1 MSETVLVETH
11 GDWMQITLNRPD
23 KLNCLNKS
31 MHLALRA
38 ALQQAHDQAARA
50 VLITGAGRG
59 FCAGQDLGDR
69 RPGTSDWP
77 PDLQQTLNDY
87 FNPIIKLI
95 TSLPAPVICAVN
107 GVAAGA
113 GMSIALACDM
123 VLAADSA
130 SFIQSF
136 SKIGLVP
143 DAGSSWILPRRVGM
157 ARAMGLALTATP
169 LSAADAEAW
178 GLIWKRYEDDA
189 VLQAAR
195 AMAEQLASGPT
206 AAFASTKMLMQ
217 RAATADI
224 EAQLDHEARAQKL
237 CATSTDYT
245 EGVQAFLDKRAP
257 RFTGQ

>member
-11 GDWMQITLNRPD
+11 GDWLQITLNRPD

-87 FNPIIKLI
+87 LNPNIKLI

-189 VLQAAR
+189 LLQAAR

-217 RAATADI
+217 RAATADF
-224 EAQLDHEARAQKL
+224 ETQLDHEARTQKL
-237 CATSTDYT
+237 CATSPDYT

>member
-87 FNPIIKLI
+87 FNPNIKLI

-123 VLAADSA
+123 ALAADSA

-157 ARAMGLALTATP
+157 ARAMGLAMTATP
-169 LSAADAEAW
+169 LSAVDAEAW

-189 VLQAAR
+189 LLQAAR

-224 EAQLDHEARAQKL
+224 ETQLDHEARAQKL

>member
-11 GDWMQITLNRPD
+11 GDWLQITLNRPE

-87 FNPIIKLI
+87 FNPNIKLI

-107 GVAAGA
+107 GVAAGD
-113 GMSIALACDM
+113 GMSIAFACDM

-189 VLQAAR
+189 LLQAAR

-217 RAATADI
+217 RAATA
-224 EAQLDHEARAQKL
+224 EFETQLDHEACAQKL
-237 CATSTDYT
+237 CATSPDYT

>member
-11 GDWMQITLNRPD
+11 GDWLQITLNRPD

-87 FNPIIKLI
+87 FNPIMKLI

-189 VLQAAR
+189 LLQAAQ

>member
-11 GDWMQITLNRPD
+11 GDWLQITLNRPD

-87 FNPIIKLI
+87 FNPNIKLI

-189 VLQAAR
+189 LLQAAR

-217 RAATADI
+217 RAAIADI
-224 EAQLDHEARAQKL
+224 ETQLDHEARAQKL

-245 EGVQAFLDKRAP
+245 KGVRAFLDKRAP

>member
-87 FNPIIKLI
+87 FNPNIKLI

-123 VLAADSA
+123 ALAADSA

-169 LSAADAEAW
+169 LSAVDAEAW

-189 VLQAAR
+189 LLQAAR

-224 EAQLDHEARAQKL
+224 ETQLDHEARAQKL

-245 EGVQAFLDKRAP
+245 EGVRAFLDKRAP

>member
-1 MSETVLVETH
+1 MSDTVLVETH
-11 GDWMQITLNRPD
+11 GNWLQITLNRPD
-23 KLNCLNKS
+23 KLNCLNRS

-77 PDLQQTLNDY
+77 PDLQQTLTDY
-87 FNPIIKLI
+87 FNPNIKLI

-113 GMSIALACDM
+113 GASIALACDI

-130 SFIQSF
+130 RFIQSF

-189 VLQAAR
+189 LLQAAR

-217 RAATADI
+217 LAATADF
-224 EAQLDHEARAQKL
+224 ETQLDHEARAQKL
-237 CATSTDYT
+237 CATSPDYA

>member
-23 KLNCLNKS
+23 KLNCLNRS

-87 FNPIIKLI
+87 FNPNIKLI

-123 VLAADSA
+123 ALAADSA

-189 VLQAAR
+189 LLQAAR

-224 EAQLDHEARAQKL
+224 ETQLDHEARAQKL

>member
-87 FNPIIKLI
+87 FNPNIKLI

-113 GMSIALACDM
+113 GASIALACDM
-123 VLAADSA
+123 ILAADSA

-169 LSAADAEAW
+169 LSAVDAEAW

-189 VLQAAR
+189 LLQAAR

-224 EAQLDHEARAQKL
+224 ETQLDHEARAQKL

>member
-11 GDWMQITLNRPD
+11 GDWLQITLNRPD

-189 VLQAAR
+189 LLQAAR

-224 EAQLDHEARAQKL
+224 ETQLDHEARAQKL

-245 EGVQAFLDKRAP
+245 EGVRAFLDKRAP

>member
-87 FNPIIKLI
+87 FNPNIKLI
-95 TSLPAPVICAVN
+95 TSLPAPVLCAVN

-123 VLAADSA
+123 ALAADSA

-169 LSAADAEAW
+169 LSAVDAEAW

-189 VLQAAR
+189 LLQAAR

-224 EAQLDHEARAQKL
+224 ETQLDHEARAQKL

-245 EGVQAFLDKRAP
+245 EGVRAFLDKRAP

>member
-87 FNPIIKLI
+87 FNPNIKLI

-123 VLAADSA
+123 ALAADSA

-189 VLQAAR
+189 LLQAAR

-224 EAQLDHEARAQKL
+224 ETQLDHEARAQKL

>member
-11 GDWMQITLNRPD
+11 GDWLQITLNRPD

-189 VLQAAR
+189 LLQAAR

-237 CATSTDYT
+237 CATSPDYT

>member
-11 GDWMQITLNRPD
+11 GDWLQITLNRPD

-87 FNPIIKLI
+87 FNPNIKLI

-113 GMSIALACDM
+113 GMSIALACDI

-130 SFIQSF
+130 RFIQSF

-169 LSAADAEAW
+169 LSAVDAEAW

-189 VLQAAR
+189 LLQAAR

-224 EAQLDHEARAQKL
+224 ETQLDHEARAQKL

>member
-11 GDWMQITLNRPD
+11 GDWLQITLNRPD

-87 FNPIIKLI
+87 FNPNIKLI

-123 VLAADSA
+123 ALAADSA

-169 LSAADAEAW
+169 LSAVDAEAW

-189 VLQAAR
+189 LLQAAR

-224 EAQLDHEARAQKL
+224 ETQLDHEARAQKL

>member
-11 GDWMQITLNRPD
+11 GDWLQITLNRPD

-87 FNPIIKLI
+87 FNPNIKLI

-123 VLAADSA
+123 VLAANSA

-169 LSAADAEAW
+169 LSAVDAEAW

-189 VLQAAR
+189 LLQAAR

-217 RAATADI
+217 RAATANF
-224 EAQLDHEARAQKL
+224 ETQLDHEARAQKL

-245 EGVQAFLDKRAP
+245 EGVQAFLDKRTP

>member
-87 FNPIIKLI
+87 FNPNIKLI

-113 GMSIALACDM
+113 GMSIAFACDM

-169 LSAADAEAW
+169 LSAVDAEAW

-189 VLQAAR
+189 LLQAAR

-224 EAQLDHEARAQKL
+224 ETQLDHEARAQKL

>member
-11 GDWMQITLNRPD
+11 GDWLQITLNRPD

-87 FNPIIKLI
+87 FNPNIKLI

-169 LSAADAEAW
+169 LSAVDAEAW

-189 VLQAAR
+189 LLQAAR

-217 RAATADI
+217 RAATADF
-224 EAQLDHEARAQKL
+224 ETQLEHEARAQKL
-237 CATSTDYT
+237 CATSPDYT

-257 RFTGQ
+257 RLTGQ

>member
-11 GDWMQITLNRPD
+11 GDWLQITLNRPE

-87 FNPIIKLI
+87 FNPNIKLI

-178 GLIWKRYEDDA
+178 GLIWKCYEDDA
-189 VLQAAR
+189 LLQAAR

-217 RAATADI
+217 RAATA
-224 EAQLDHEARAQKL
+224 EFETQLDHEACAQKL
-237 CATSTDYT
+237 CATSHDYT

>member
-1 MSETVLVETH
+1 MSDTVLVESH
-11 GDWMQITLNRPD
+11 GDWLQITLNRPD
-23 KLNCLNKS
+23 KLNCLNTP

-38 ALQQAHDQAARA
+38 ALQQAHDQSARA

-69 RPGTSDWP
+69 RPGTADWP

-87 FNPIIKLI
+87 FNPNIKLI

-113 GMSIALACDM
+113 GASIAMACDM

-143 DAGSSWILPRRVGM
+143 DAGSSWMLPRRIGM
-157 ARAMGLALTATP
+157 ARALGLALTATP

-189 VLQAAR
+189 LLPAAQAL
-195 AMAEQLASGPT
+195 AETLANGPT
-206 AAFASTKMLMQ
+206 AAFAATKMLMQ
-217 RAATADI
+217 HAATTDF
-224 EAQLDHEARAQKL
+224 ETHLDHEARAQKS
-237 CATSTDYT
+237 CASSPDYA

-257 RFTGQ
+257 RFTGE

>member
-11 GDWMQITLNRPD
+11 GDWLQITLNRPD

-77 PDLQQTLNDY
+77 PDLQQTLTDY
-87 FNPIIKLI
+87 FNPNIKLI

-113 GMSIALACDM
+113 GASIALACDI

-130 SFIQSF
+130 RFIQSF

-189 VLQAAR
+189 LLQAAR

-217 RAATADI
+217 RAATADF
-224 EAQLDHEARAQKL
+224 ETQLDHEARAQKL
-237 CATSTDYT
+237 CATSRDYT

>member
-1 MSETVLVETH
+1 MSDTVLVETH
-11 GDWMQITLNRPD
+11 GDWLQITLNRPE

-87 FNPIIKLI
+87 FNPNIKLI

-113 GMSIALACDM
+113 GASIALACDM
-123 VLAADSA
+123 VLASDSA

-189 VLQAAR
+189 LLQAAR

-224 EAQLDHEARAQKL
+224 ETQLDHEARAQKL

-245 EGVQAFLDKRAP
+245 EGVRAFLDKRAP

>member
-87 FNPIIKLI
+87 FNPNIKLI

-123 VLAADSA
+123 ALAADSA

-189 VLQAAR
+189 LLQAAR

-224 EAQLDHEARAQKL
+224 ETQLDHEARAQKL

-245 EGVQAFLDKRAP
+245 EGVRAFLDKRAP

>member
-87 FNPIIKLI
+87 FNPNIKLI

-113 GMSIALACDM
+113 GMSIALACDV

-169 LSAADAEAW
+169 LSAVDAEAW

-189 VLQAAR
+189 LLQAAR

-224 EAQLDHEARAQKL
+224 ETQLDHEARAPKL
-237 CATSTDYT
+237 CATSTEYT

>member
-87 FNPIIKLI
+87 FNPNIKLI

-113 GMSIALACDM
+113 GMSIAFACDM

-189 VLQAAR
+189 LLQAAR

-224 EAQLDHEARAQKL
+224 ETQLDHEARAQKL

>member
-1 MSETVLVETH
+1 MSETVLVKTH
-11 GDWMQITLNRPD
+11 GDWLQITLNRPD

-87 FNPIIKLI
+87 FNPNIKLI

-123 VLAADSA
+123 VLAAESA

-189 VLQAAR
+189 LLQAAR

-224 EAQLDHEARAQKL
+224 ETQLDHEARAQKL

>member
-87 FNPIIKLI
+87 FNPNIKLI
-95 TSLPAPVICAVN
+95 NSLPAPVICAVN
-107 GVAAGA
+107 GVAAGD

-189 VLQAAR
+189 LLQAAR

-224 EAQLDHEARAQKL
+224 ETQLDHEARAQKL

>member
-1 MSETVLVETH
+1 MSDPVLVETH
-11 GDWMQITLNRPD
+11 GDWLQITLNRPD

-87 FNPIIKLI
+87 FNPNIKLI

-123 VLAADSA
+123 VLAANSA

-178 GLIWKRYEDDA
+178 GLIWKRYEDDTL
-189 VLQAAR
+189 LQAAR

-217 RAATADI
+217 RAATADF
-224 EAQLDHEARAQKL
+224 ETQLDHEARAQKL
-237 CATSTDYT
+237 CATSPDYT

-257 RFTGQ
+257 LFTGQ

>member
-11 GDWMQITLNRPD
+11 GDWLQITLNRPD

-123 VLAADSA
+123 ALAADSA

-169 LSAADAEAW
+169 LSAVDAEAW

-189 VLQAAR
+189 LLQAAR

-224 EAQLDHEARAQKL
+224 ETQLDHEARAQKL

-245 EGVQAFLDKRAP
+245 EGVRAFLDKRAP

>member
-23 KLNCLNKS
+23 KLNCLNRS

-87 FNPIIKLI
+87 FNPNIKLI

-113 GMSIALACDM
+113 GASIALACDM
-123 VLAADSA
+123 VLASDSA

-169 LSAADAEAW
+169 LSAVDAEAW

-189 VLQAAR
+189 LLQAAR

>member
-1 MSETVLVETH
+1 MRDSVLVEWH
-11 GDWMQITLNRPD
+11 GKWLEITLNRPD
-23 KLNCLNKS
+23 KLNCLHKA
-31 MHLALRA
+31 MHLALRD

-69 RPGTSDWP
+69 RPGTANWP
-77 PDLQQTLNDY
+77 PDLQQTLTDY
-87 FNPIIKLI
+87 FNPNIKLI

-113 GMSIALACDM
+113 GASIALACDI

-130 SFIQSF
+130 RFIQSF

-189 VLQAAR
+189 LLQAAR
-195 AMAEQLASGPT
+195 AMTEKLASGPT
-206 AAFASTKMLMQ
+206 AAFASTKMLMR
-217 RAATADI
+217 RAATADF
-224 EAQLDHEARAQKL
+224 ETQLDHEARAQKL
-237 CATSTDYT
+237 CATSPDYT

>member
-1 MSETVLVETH
+1 MSDTVLVETH
-11 GDWMQITLNRPD
+11 GDWLQITLNRPD
-23 KLNCLNKS
+23 KLNCLNRS
-31 MHLALRA
+31 MHLALRV

-87 FNPIIKLI
+87 FNPNIKLI

-169 LSAADAEAW
+169 LSAVDAEAW

-189 VLQAAR
+189 LLQAAQ

-224 EAQLDHEARAQKL
+224 ETQLDHEARAQKL

-245 EGVQAFLDKRAP
+245 EGVRAFLDKRAP

>member
-11 GDWMQITLNRPD
+11 GDWLQITLNRPD
-23 KLNCLNKS
+23 KLNCLNRS

-87 FNPIIKLI
+87 FNPNIKLI

-123 VLAADSA
+123 VLAANSA

-189 VLQAAR
+189 LLQAAR

-217 RAATADI
+217 RAATA
-224 EAQLDHEARAQKL
+224 EFETQLDHEARAQKL

>member
-11 GDWMQITLNRPD
+11 GDWLQITLNRPD

-123 VLAADSA
+123 VLAANSA

-189 VLQAAR
+189 LLQAAR

-217 RAATADI
+217 RAATADV
-224 EAQLDHEARAQKL
+224 ETQLDHEARAQKL

>member
-1 MSETVLVETH
+1 MSDTVLVETH
-11 GDWMQITLNRPD
+11 GDWLQITLNRPE
-23 KLNCLNKS
+23 KLNCLNRS

-113 GMSIALACDM
+113 GMSIAFACDM

-189 VLQAAR
+189 LLQAAR

-217 RAATADI
+217 RAATADF
-224 EAQLDHEARAQKL
+224 ETQLDHEARAQKL
-237 CATSTDYT
+237 CATSPDYT
-245 EGVQAFLDKRAP
+245 EGVRAFLDKRAP

>member
-87 FNPIIKLI
+87 FNPNIKLI

-123 VLAADSA
+123 ALAADSA

-169 LSAADAEAW
+169 LSAVDAEAW

-189 VLQAAR
+189 LLQAAR

-217 RAATADI
+217 RAATTDI
-224 EAQLDHEARAQKL
+224 ETQLDHEAHAQKL

>member
-11 GDWMQITLNRPD
+11 GDWLQITLNRPD
-23 KLNCLNKS
+23 KLNCLNRS

-87 FNPIIKLI
+87 FNPNIKLI

-113 GMSIALACDM
+113 GMSIAFACDM

-189 VLQAAR
+189 LLQAAR

-224 EAQLDHEARAQKL
+224 ETQLDHEARAQKL
-237 CATSTDYT
+237 CATSTDYA